1 MCKANL
7 IGRRTRKR
15 CGNSLVLFRK
25 SNDIDSHIQLRQI
38 LKTCEPATYEFLRRL
53 FVAEEP
59 LEVGGGDLDEGLEEV
74 SLLGI
79 VPHGMPESFEDLV
92 TFPPVGKV
100 VEVNPI
106 EIVL

>member
-1 MCKANL
+1 M
-7 IGRRTRKR
+7 
-15 CGNSLVLFRK
+15 
-25 SNDIDSHIQLRQI
+25 
-38 LKTCEPATYEFLRRL
+38 KTCEPATCKFLRRL
-53 FVAEEP
+53 CVTEKSFQ
-59 LEVGGGDLDEGLEEV
+59 VGGGDLDEGLEEV

-100 VEVNPI
+100 VEVNSI

>member
-1 MCKANL
+1 MSGTRVEPDVENVGNL
-7 IGRRTRKR
+7 LEIVG
-15 CGNSLVLFRK
+15 VV
-25 SNDIDSHIQLRQI
+25 
-38 LKTCEPATYEFLRRL
+38 